1 MKIEWEKDHVG
12 CWRAEIGD
20 IVLFASPDRVNYG
33 RPVRGTK
40 WHAGVSI
47 WDEKTRTL
55 SRYGKDVYLTL
66 FDSADDAKKAAENIY
81 IEAKEQC

>member
-1 MKIEWEKDHVG
+1 MKIEWEKDHDG
-12 CWRAEIGD
+12 CWRAEIGN
-20 IVLFASPDRVNYG
+20 IILFASPDRVNYG

-40 WHAGVSI
+40 WHASVSI

-66 FDSADDAKKAAENIY
+66 FDNANDAKKAAENIY
-81 IEAKEQC
+81 AEAKEQC